1 MYSYELRNLD
11 IWIGNLN
18 RLDFSAVSLD
28 NGFGVFCI
36 PELREANGKPTGTVP
51 DLGGKWK

>member
-1 MYSYELRNLD
+1 MYSYELMNLD

-36 PELREANGKPTGTVP
+36 PKLREANGKPTGAVP